1 MAAESME
8 YCGTCGV
15 HCDVMGILLDG
26 DCAMCVVAN
35 QRLTASANTLAVAA
49 EYIAEA
55 AKKKAEGEISASDDG
70 IMDDEDEEDDDDAS
84 SEDDFLEWS
93 NEDAV
98 IKWMQQQRR
107 ALRGS
112 DIGMELWA
120 KQLDIWGDLCNKHGL
135 MNASM
140 YVWDTKDTT
149 PGSDSSD
156 WTDSGED
163 LDSGDDPGADA

>member
-1 MAAESME
+1 ME

-35 QRLTASANTLAVAA
+35 QRLTASANNLAVAA
-49 EYIAEA
+49 MYIAEA

-112 DIGMELWA
+112 DISMELWT

>member
-35 QRLTASANTLAVAA
+35 QRLTASANNLAVASM
-49 EYIAEA
+49 YIAEA
-55 AKKKAEGEISASDDG
+55 AKKKAEGDISASDDG

-84 SEDDFLEWS
+84 SDDDWLDWS
-93 NEDAV
+93 NDDAV
-98 IKWMQQQRR
+98 LAWMMQQRR

-112 DIGMELWA
+112 DISEAMWA
-120 KQLDIWGDLCNKHGL
+120 KQLDIWGDLCEQHGL
-135 MNASM
+135 FNSAGFVHS
-140 YVWDTKDTT
+140 THDTT
-149 PGSDSSD
+149 PGADSDD
-156 WTDSGED
+156 WTDSD
-163 LDSGDDPGADA
+163 DASGSA